1 MLKYNQS
8 ALALFFSILKKNNIA
23 FENQFSYTNI
33 VKNNFKSIV
42 FYVAKDIGRCLMKIM
57 VDAMGGDNAPEMIV
71 KGALLA
77 RDEIDVSIVL
87 SGKEDILK
95 KYIEAETTDFKKIE
109 ILNAE
114 DVITNDDKPV
124 LAIRRKKES
133 SLVKALH
140 AVKNKEADAIVSA
153 GNSGALLSGATL
165 IIGRIGMLERPALA
179 PFIPTDK
186 GFALLVDA
194 GANADCKPEYLLDFA
209 LMGSIYSKYILNIEN
224 PKIGLLNIGGEEG
237 KGNQLS
243 IDTYGLLKD
252 SGLNFIGNIES
263 RYVLRGDADVIVTDG
278 FAGNILL
285 KSIEGTASYIMDN
298 LKKELMSSFRSKI
311 GALLVKPAL
320 HNFKKRLDY
329 GEVGGAMLL
338 GVNAPVIKAHGSS
351 DSIAIKNAIKQTK
364 NILDSNVVNLI
375 MEALKA

>member
-1 MLKYNQS
+1 
-8 ALALFFSILKKNNIA
+8 
-23 FENQFSYTNI
+23 
-33 VKNNFKSIV
+33 
-42 FYVAKDIGRCLMKIM
+42 MKIM

-77 RDEIDVSIVL
+77 RDEFDVSIVL

-95 KYIEAETTDFKKIE
+95 KYIEAETKDFRKIE

-224 PKIGLLNIGGEEG
+224 PKVGLLNIGGEEG

-263 RYVLRGDADVIVTDG
+263 RYVLRGDVDVIVTDG

-285 KSIEGTASYIMDN
+285 KSIEGTASYIMEN
-298 LKKELMSSFRSKI
+298 LKKELMSSLRSKI

-320 HNFKKRLDY
+320 RNFKKRLDY

-375 MEALKA
+375 KEALKA

>member
-1 MLKYNQS
+1 
-8 ALALFFSILKKNNIA
+8 
-23 FENQFSYTNI
+23 
-33 VKNNFKSIV
+33 
-42 FYVAKDIGRCLMKIM
+42 MKIM

-77 RDEIDVSIVL
+77 RDEFDVSIVL
-87 SGKEDILK
+87 SGKEDVLK
-95 KYIEAETTDFKKIE
+95 KYIEAETKDFRKIE

-194 GANADCKPEYLLDFA
+194 GANSDCKPEYLLDFA

-224 PKIGLLNIGGEEG
+224 PKVGLLNIGGEEG

-263 RYVLRGDADVIVTDG
+263 RYVLRGDVDVIVTDG

-285 KSIEGTASYIMDN
+285 KSIEGTASYIMEN
-298 LKKELMSSFRSKI
+298 LKKELMSSFRSKV

-320 HNFKKRLDY
+320 RNFKKKLDY

-375 MEALKA
+375 KEALKD

>member
-1 MLKYNQS
+1 
-8 ALALFFSILKKNNIA
+8 
-23 FENQFSYTNI
+23 
-33 VKNNFKSIV
+33 
-42 FYVAKDIGRCLMKIM
+42 MKIM
-57 VDAMGGDNAPEMIV
+57 VDAMGGDNAPGMIV

-77 RDEIDVSIVL
+77 RDEFNVNIIL
-87 SGKEDILK
+87 SGKEDIIK
-95 KYIEAETTDFKKIE
+95 KHIEAETKDYRNIE

-124 LAIRRKKES
+124 LAIRRKKDS

-165 IIGRIGMLERPALA
+165 ILGRIGSLERPALA

-186 GFALLVDA
+186 GFALLLDA

-209 LMGSIYSKYILNIEN
+209 IMGSIYSKQILNIEK
-224 PKIGLLNIGGEEG
+224 PRVALLNIGAEEG

-243 IDTYGLLKD
+243 IDTYGLLKE
-252 SGLNFIGNIES
+252 SKLNFVGNIES

-278 FAGNILL
+278 FSGNILL
-285 KSIEGTASYIMDN
+285 KSVEGTASYIMDS

-320 HNFKKRLDY
+320 RNFKKRLDY

-338 GVNAPVIKAHGSS
+338 GVNASVIKAHGSS

-364 NILDSNVVNLI
+364 NILDSNVVELI
-375 MEALKA
+375 KEALEA

>member
-1 MLKYNQS
+1 
-8 ALALFFSILKKNNIA
+8 
-23 FENQFSYTNI
+23 
-33 VKNNFKSIV
+33 
-42 FYVAKDIGRCLMKIM
+42 MKIM

-77 RDEIDVSIVL
+77 RDEFDVSIVL
-87 SGKEDILK
+87 SGKENVIK
-95 KYIEAETTDFKKIE
+95 KYIEAETKDYRNIE

-124 LAIRRKKES
+124 LAIRRKKDS

-165 IIGRIGMLERPALA
+165 ILGRIGMLERPALA

-186 GFALLVDA
+186 GFTLLLDA

-209 LMGSIYSKYILNIEN
+209 IMGSIYSKYILNIEN

-252 SGLNFIGNIES
+252 SDLNFIGNIES

-320 HNFKKRLDY
+320 SNFKKRLDY

-375 MEALKA
+375 VEAMKA

>member
-1 MLKYNQS
+1 
-8 ALALFFSILKKNNIA
+8 
-23 FENQFSYTNI
+23 
-33 VKNNFKSIV
+33 
-42 FYVAKDIGRCLMKIM
+42 MKII

-71 KGALLA
+71 KGSLLA
-77 RDEIDVSIVL
+77 RDEYGIGIVL

-95 KYIEAETTDFKKIE
+95 KYIENETNSYKNIE
-109 ILNAE
+109 ILNAD

-165 IIGRIGMLERPALA
+165 IIGRIGKLERPALA

-186 GFALLVDA
+186 GFSLLVDA
-194 GANADCKPEYLLDFA
+194 GANADCKPEYLADFA
-209 LMGSIYSKYILNIEN
+209 IMGSIYSKYILNIDS
-224 PKIGLLNIGGEEG
+224 PKVGLLNIGSEEG
-237 KGNQLS
+237 KGSQLA
-243 IDTYGLLKD
+243 IDSYELLKNLN
-252 SGLNFIGNIES
+252 LNFIGNIES
-263 RYVLRGDADVIVTDG
+263 RYVLRGDADVVVADG

-285 KSIEGTASYIMDN
+285 KSIEGTASYIMN
-298 LKKELMSSFRSKI
+298 ALKEELMSNLRTKM
-311 GALLVKPAL
+311 GALLIKPAL
-320 HNFKKRLDY
+320 RNFKKRLDY

-351 DSIAIKNAIKQTK
+351 NSIAIKNAIKQTK

-375 MEALKA
+375 REAL

>member
-1 MLKYNQS
+1 
-8 ALALFFSILKKNNIA
+8 
-23 FENQFSYTNI
+23 
-33 VKNNFKSIV
+33 
-42 FYVAKDIGRCLMKIM
+42 MKIM
-57 VDAMGGDNAPEMIV
+57 VDAMGGDNAPKMIV

-87 SGKEDILK
+87 SGKEDVLK
-95 KYIEAETTDFKKIE
+95 KYIEAETKDFRKIE

-224 PKIGLLNIGGEEG
+224 PKVGLLNIGGEEG

-285 KSIEGTASYIMDN
+285 KSIEGTASYIMEN

-320 HNFKKRLDY
+320 RNFKKKLDY

-375 MEALKA
+375 KEALKA

>member
-1 MLKYNQS
+1 
-8 ALALFFSILKKNNIA
+8 
-23 FENQFSYTNI
+23 
-33 VKNNFKSIV
+33 
-42 FYVAKDIGRCLMKIM
+42 MKIM
-57 VDAMGGDNAPEMIV
+57 VDAMGGDNAPEAVV
-71 KGALLA
+71 KGSLLA
-77 RDEIDVSIVL
+77 RDEFGVNIVL
-87 SGKEDILK
+87 SGKEDVLK
-95 KYIEAETTDFKKIE
+95 KYIENETKDYRNIE

-140 AVKNKEADAIVSA
+140 AVKNNEADAIVSA

-165 IIGRIGMLERPALA
+165 IIGRIGKLERPALA
-179 PFIPTDK
+179 PFMPTDK

-194 GANADCKPEYLLDFA
+194 GANADCKPEYLADFA
-209 LMGSIYSKYILNIEN
+209 LMGSIYSRHILNIEN
-224 PKIGLLNIGGEEG
+224 PKVGLLNIGGEEG

-243 IDTYGLLKD
+243 IDTYGLLKN
-252 SGLNFIGNIES
+252 SSLNFIGNIES
-263 RYVLRGDADVIVTDG
+263 RYVLRGDADVVVTDG
-278 FAGNILL
+278 FSGNILL
-285 KSIEGTASYIMDN
+285 KSIEGTASYIMEN
-298 LKKELMSSFRSKI
+298 LKKELMSSFRSKV

-320 HNFKKRLDY
+320 RNFKKRLDY

-375 MEALKA
+375 REALQAQH

>member
-1 MLKYNQS
+1 
-8 ALALFFSILKKNNIA
+8 
-23 FENQFSYTNI
+23 
-33 VKNNFKSIV
+33 
-42 FYVAKDIGRCLMKIM
+42 MKIM
-57 VDAMGGDNAPEMIV
+57 VDAMGGDNAPEAVV
-71 KGALLA
+71 KGSLLA
-77 RDEIDVSIVL
+77 RDEFGVSIVL
-87 SGKEDILK
+87 SGKEDVLK
-95 KYIEAETTDFKKIE
+95 KYIENETKDYRNIE

-140 AVKNKEADAIVSA
+140 AVKNNEADAIVSA

-165 IIGRIGMLERPALA
+165 IIGRIGKLERPALA

-194 GANADCKPEYLLDFA
+194 GANADCKPEYLADFA
-209 LMGSIYSKYILNIEN
+209 LMGSIYSRHILNIEN
-224 PKIGLLNIGGEEG
+224 PKVGLLNIGGEEG
-237 KGNQLS
+237 KGNQLT
-243 IDTYGLLKD
+243 IDTYGLLKN
-252 SGLNFIGNIES
+252 SNLNFIGNIES
-263 RYVLRGDADVIVTDG
+263 RYVLRGDADVIVADG

-285 KSIEGTASYIMDN
+285 KSIEGTASYIMEN
-298 LKKELMSSFRSKI
+298 LKKELMSSFRTKM

-320 HNFKKRLDY
+320 RNFKKRLDY
-329 GEVGGAMLL
+329 GEVGGGMLL

-351 DSIAIKNAIKQTK
+351 NSIAIKNAIKQTK

-375 MEALKA
+375 REALQA

>member
-1 MLKYNQS
+1 
-8 ALALFFSILKKNNIA
+8 
-23 FENQFSYTNI
+23 
-33 VKNNFKSIV
+33 
-42 FYVAKDIGRCLMKIM
+42 MKIM
-57 VDAMGGDNAPEMIV
+57 VDAMGGDNAPEAVV
-71 KGALLA
+71 KGSLLA
-77 RDEIDVSIVL
+77 RDEFGVSIVL
-87 SGKEDILK
+87 SGKEDVLK
-95 KYIEAETTDFKKIE
+95 KYIENETKDYRNIE

-140 AVKNKEADAIVSA
+140 AVKNNEADAIVSA

-165 IIGRIGMLERPALA
+165 IIGRIGKLERPALA

-194 GANADCKPEYLLDFA
+194 GANADCKPEYLEDFA
-209 LMGSIYSKYILNIEN
+209 LMGSIYSRHILNIEN
-224 PKIGLLNIGGEEG
+224 PKVGLLNIGGEEG
-237 KGNQLS
+237 KGNQLT
-243 IDTYGLLKD
+243 IDTYGLLKN
-252 SGLNFIGNIES
+252 SNLNFIGNIES
-263 RYVLRGDADVIVTDG
+263 RYVLRGDADVIVADG

-285 KSIEGTASYIMDN
+285 KSIEGTASYIMEN
-298 LKKELMSSFRSKI
+298 LKKELMSSFRTKM

-320 HNFKKRLDY
+320 RNFKKRLDY
-329 GEVGGAMLL
+329 GEVGGGMLL

-351 DSIAIKNAIKQTK
+351 NSIAIKNAIKQTK

-375 MEALKA
+375 REALQA

>member
-1 MLKYNQS
+1 
-8 ALALFFSILKKNNIA
+8 
-23 FENQFSYTNI
+23 
-33 VKNNFKSIV
+33 
-42 FYVAKDIGRCLMKIM
+42 MKIM
-57 VDAMGGDNAPEMIV
+57 VDAMGGDNAPGAVV
-71 KGALLA
+71 KGSLLA
-77 RDEIDVSIVL
+77 RDEFGVSIVL
-87 SGKEDILK
+87 SGKEDVLK
-95 KYIEAETTDFKKIE
+95 KYIENETKDYRNIE

-114 DVITNDDKPV
+114 DIITNDDKPV

-140 AVKNKEADAIVSA
+140 AVKNNEADAIVSA

-165 IIGRIGMLERPALA
+165 IIGRIGKLERPALA
-179 PFIPTDK
+179 PFMPTDK

-194 GANADCKPEYLLDFA
+194 GANADCKPEYLADFA
-209 LMGSIYSKYILNIEN
+209 LMGSIYSRHILNIEN
-224 PKIGLLNIGGEEG
+224 PKVGLLNIGGEEG

-243 IDTYGLLKD
+243 IDTYGLLKN
-252 SGLNFIGNIES
+252 SSLNFVGNIES

-278 FAGNILL
+278 FSGNILL

-298 LKKELMSSFRSKI
+298 LKKELMSSFRSKV

-320 HNFKKRLDY
+320 RNFKKRLDY

-351 DSIAIKNAIKQTK
+351 DCIAIKNAIKQTK

-375 MEALKA
+375 REALQTQH

>member
-1 MLKYNQS
+1 
-8 ALALFFSILKKNNIA
+8 
-23 FENQFSYTNI
+23 
-33 VKNNFKSIV
+33 
-42 FYVAKDIGRCLMKIM
+42 MKIM

-77 RDEIDVSIVL
+77 RDEFDVSIVL
-87 SGKEDILK
+87 SGKEDIIK
-95 KYIEAETTDFKKIE
+95 KYIEAETKDYRNIE

-124 LAIRRKKES
+124 LAIRRKKDS

-165 IIGRIGMLERPALA
+165 ILGRIGKLERPALA

-186 GFALLVDA
+186 GFTLLVDA
-194 GANADCKPEYLLDFA
+194 GANSDCKPEYLLDFA
-209 LMGSIYSKYILNIEN
+209 IMGNIYCKHILNIEN
-224 PKIGLLNIGGEEG
+224 PRVGLLNIGAEEG

-243 IDTYGLLKD
+243 IDAYGLLKD
-252 SGLNFIGNIES
+252 ADINFTGNIES

-278 FAGNILL
+278 FSGNILL
-285 KSIEGTASYIMDN
+285 KSIEGAASYIMDN

-320 HNFKKRLDY
+320 RNFKKRLDY

-351 DSIAIKNAIKQTK
+351 DSLAIKNAIKQSK
-364 NILDSNVVNLI
+364 NILDSNVVDLI
-375 MEALKA
+375 KEALKA

>member
-1 MLKYNQS
+1 
-8 ALALFFSILKKNNIA
+8 
-23 FENQFSYTNI
+23 
-33 VKNNFKSIV
+33 
-42 FYVAKDIGRCLMKIM
+42 MKIM

-77 RDEIDVSIVL
+77 RDEFDVSIVL
-87 SGKEDILK
+87 SGKEDVLK
-95 KYIEAETTDFKKIE
+95 KYIEAETKDFRKIE

-224 PKIGLLNIGGEEG
+224 PKVGLLNIGGEEG

-263 RYVLRGDADVIVTDG
+263 RYVLRGDVDVIVTDG

-285 KSIEGTASYIMDN
+285 KSIEGTASYIMEN
-298 LKKELMSSFRSKI
+298 LKKELMSSFRSKM
-311 GALLVKPAL
+311 GALLIKPAL
-320 HNFKKRLDY
+320 RNFKKRLDY

-375 MEALKA
+375 KEALKD